1 MLIEIP
7 KSYRKTRGKLSS
19 PIRYLCGNEANLLPD
34 ELAIFHELNL
44 FDHTETFVDRRTHE
58 RIFVSHPYST
68 TESALRKLEA
78 VLSKSDLMMT
88 HFPDSWYHEN
98 TCRIELRNAIVH
110 DHIANGGG
118 VLKYGKRLRLCG

>member
-1 MLIEIP
+1 MLIEVP
-7 KSYRKTRGKLSS
+7 KNYRKTRGKLSS
-19 PIRYLCGNEANLLPD
+19 PIRYLRGNEANLLPD
-34 ELAIFHELNL
+34 ELTIFHELNL

-58 RIFVSHPYST
+58 RIFVSHPYGP
-68 TESALRKLEA
+68 TESALKKLES
-78 VLSKSDLMMT
+78 VLSKCDLMMT

-118 VLKYGKRLRLCG
+118 VLRSGKRLRLCG

>member
-68 TESALRKLEA
+68 TESVLIKLEA
-78 VLSKSDLMMT
+78 VLSKCDLMMT
-88 HFPDSWYHEN
+88 YFPDSWYHEN

>member
-7 KSYRKTRGKLSS
+7 KNYRKTRGKLSS

-58 RIFVSHPYST
+58 RIFVSPPYST
-68 TESALRKLEA
+68 TEPALRKLET
-78 VLSKSDLMMT
+78 VLSKCDLMMT
-88 HFPDSWYHEN
+88 YFPDSWYREN

-110 DHIANGGG
+110 DHVANGGG

>member
-34 ELAIFHELNL
+34 ELAVFHELNL

-68 TESALRKLEA
+68 TESALRKLET
-78 VLSKSDLMMT
+78 VLSKCDLMMT
-88 HFPDSWYHEN
+88 YFPDSWYREN
-98 TCRIELRNAIVH
+98 TCRIELRNAIVQ